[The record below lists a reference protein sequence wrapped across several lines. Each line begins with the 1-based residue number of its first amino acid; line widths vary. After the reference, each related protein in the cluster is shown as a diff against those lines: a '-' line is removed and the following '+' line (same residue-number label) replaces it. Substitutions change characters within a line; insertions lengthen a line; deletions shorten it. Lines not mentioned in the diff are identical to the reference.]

1 MGKMAVIKLRSD
13 INARQGVKDT
23 LKMMGLTRVN
33 HCVIVDEATIG
44 IGYLGEKI
52 KDYITWG
59 EIKPEVLE
67 SLLKKRGR
75 LSGDKRVTEEVVKSK
90 TSFQTM
96 GELAAAV
103 ESGSAGLDEVGVK
116 KVFRFHPPRG
126 GYKSIKRPVKDMGDL
141 GYRGDK
147 INDLIIRMI

>member
-33 HCVIVDEATIG
+33 PCVIVDGNESN
-44 IGYLGEKI
+44 LGMIKKI